1 MEIGMTKKKNKN
13 NSSMICIDISIV
25 SNSSIYKRLSLI
37 TKELK
42 KKYCSFC
49 GSNTVPPD
57 FRFEILQSD
66 ALPDELKLQQKPTP
80 GFEPGIL

>member
-1 MEIGMTKKKNKN
+1 MEIGMTKKKNMN

-42 KKYCSFC
+42 KNIAASVARTQY
-49 GSNTVPPD
+49 
-57 FRFEILQSD
+57 LQISG
-66 ALPDELKLQQKPTP
+66 LKFFSLTLSQMS
-80 GFEPGIL
+80 